1 MVRLELLAPA
11 KNLEQGIAAINH
23 GADAL
28 YIGPPAFGARVAAGN
43 TLKDIADLVDYA
55 HLFHSKIYVT
65 VNTLLYD
72 DELEQAVRMIH
83 DLYNVGVDAI
93 LVQDMGL
100 LQCDLPPIE
109 LHASTQTHNASA
121 ERVKFLEQA
130 GFRRVVLA
138 RETSLEQMREIRC
151 QTNVELEAFVQ
162 GALCVSYS
170 GQCYMSEYVA
180 HRSGNRGCCTQPCR
194 SAYDLLNADGKVLRR
209 NEHLLSLK
217 DFSAAQHIESM
228 ADAGIVS
235 FKIEGRLKDAGY
247 VKNLTAFYRQLLDN
261 MMERRTEYVPLSSGK
276 CRYFFVPDLQK
287 TFNRGFTDF
296 FLRDRQP
303 MASFHT
309 QKSIGKQVGRVAE
322 VRRDSFVIDS
332 SESFVAGDGLCYDAD
347 GEMKGF
353 LVNRVQGNV
362 LFPNAMPEL
371 KIGTVLWR
379 NNDFAFEKILQ
390 GRSAERE
397 IGVAIMFSGT
407 EDGFMVQL
415 TDDDGL
421 QGEASVVCDKE
432 LAQNAVR
439 ARETIERQL
448 TKMGDTVF
456 AVRGFVDNTKEAY
469 FLPASVLNQLRR
481 DAVADLERVR
491 REVARPQRNKRVD
504 SGLGRVPE
512 RIDYSYNV
520 VNSCAE
526 EFYRNHGAVNIE
538 RGVEVSQ
545 QFDNKV
551 LMTTK
556 YCLRYEL
563 GQCLQCKN
571 NKSVAKDYTGDL
583 FLRNNKNLFR
593 LKFDC
598 GRCQMQIFLAGKSK

>member
-11 KNLEQGIAAINH
+11 KNLEQGIAAIDH

-28 YIGPPAFGARVAAGN
+28 YIGPPSFGARVAAGN
-43 TLKDIADLVDYA
+43 RLQDIEQLVEYA

-72 DELEQAVRMIH
+72 DELEQAARMIY

-109 LHASTQTHNASA
+109 LHASTQTHNATV

-138 RETSLEQMREIRC
+138 RETSLEQMRAIRE

-170 GQCYMSEYVA
+170 GQCYMSEYLT

-194 SAYDLLNADGKVLRR
+194 SSYDLLNADGRLLQQ

-235 FKIEGRLKDAGY
+235 FKIEGRLKDMGY
-247 VKNLTAFYRQLLDN
+247 VKNLTAFYRQLFDN
-261 MMERRTEYVPLSSGK
+261 MMERRSEYRPLSSGR
-276 CRYFFVPDLQK
+276 CRFFFVPDLQK
-287 TFNRGFTDF
+287 TFNRGFTDY
-296 FLRDRQP
+296 FLCDRQP

-309 QKSIGKQVGRVAE
+309 QKSIGKQVGRVVAVQRE
-322 VRRDSFVIDS
+322 TFTV
-332 SESFVAGDGLCYDAD
+332 ESDERFTAGDGLCYYAD

-353 LVNRVQGNV
+353 LVNRVNGNV
-362 LFPNAMPEL
+362 LFPNSMPQI
-371 KIGTVLWR
+371 KVGTELWR
-379 NNDFAFEKILQ
+379 NNDFAFEKMLQ
-390 GRSAERE
+390 GRSAVRE
-397 IGVAIMFSGT
+397 IGVSAMFSAT
-407 EDGFMVQL
+407 EDGFTLRL
-415 TDDDGL
+415 TDDDGF
-421 QGEASVVCDKE
+421 QYEASVDWAKE
-432 LAQNAVR
+432 QAQNVLKSGDM
-439 ARETIERQL
+439 IVRQL
-448 TKMGDTVF
+448 SKLGDTVYSMRDF
-456 AVRGFVDNTKEAY
+456 TDATQGAY
-469 FLPASVLNQLRR
+469 FIPVAVLNQLRR
-481 DAVADLERVR
+481 DAVAGLD
-491 REVARPQRNKRVD
+491 VARRASAVPQPTRRID
-504 SGLGRVPE
+504 TGCGRVGE
-512 RIDYSYNV
+512 NLDYSYNV
-520 VNSCAE
+520 VNSKAE
-526 EFYRNHGAVNIE
+526 AFYREHGAVSVE
-538 RGVEVSQ
+538 PGLEVSQ
-545 QFDNKV
+545 QFGNKA

-563 GQCLQCKN
+563 GQCLRCKN
-571 NKSVAKDYTGDL
+571 NKKVSDEYRGEL
-583 FLRNNKNLFR
+583 YLRNNKRLFR
-593 LKFDC
+593 LEFDC
-598 GRCQMQIFLAGKSK
+598 QNCMMRIFKAE